1 MTDKHGEPL
10 ITADMVFG
18 WVEVQQ
24 RPLIAGNQLV
34 YESRKITKDKNG
46 VITDI
51 GPWIGPLCGLVFH
64 EPEPMIRPWYARLFR
79 AA

>member
-51 GPWIGPLCGLVFH
+51 GPWIGPLCGLVVH

>member
-1 MTDKHGEPL
+1 MTDKHAEPL

-24 RPLIAGNQLV
+24 RPLIAGNKLG

-51 GPWIGPLCGLVFH
+51 GPWIGPLCWLVV
-64 EPEPMIRPWYARLFR
+64 PPPPTSV
-79 AA
+79 

>member
-24 RPLIAGNQLV
+24 RPLIAGNKLG

-51 GPWIGPLCGLVFH
+51 GPWIGPLCWLVVH
-64 EPEPMIRPWYARLFR
+64 EPEPRGWPWYALMVR

>member
-1 MTDKHGEPL
+1 MTDKHAEPL

-18 WVEVQQ
+18 WVELQQ
-24 RPLIAGNQLV
+24 RPLINGNKLG

-51 GPWIGPLCGLVFH
+51 GPWIGPLVWLVVH